1 MSQFG
6 VNLLSAPCL
15 PQSCKLPA
23 EVVSAFGW
31 PFVALGRVG
40 FRQSRAQ
47 VTRGKVTLTCFRAP
61 SGPKEQ
67 DRGLAPARALLRVE
81 DEDFWS
87 EAEGDVS
94 CSVPGSIMEQ
104 INGPLQM
111 EHALLFTFLEVS
123 SDCNF
128 KDQLRS
134 LQSQQIMLCQG
145 NDDDELQT
153 DGNRSGHF
161 QNGLAQTNEEVIRI
175 IAAQL
180 AEIGDQFDREIQEGV
195 VNSLARHFLNENLSN
210 EEITQHM
217 SRAVRELTR
226 AIPSDMEQ
234 EKAMLVLTMVLTKK
248 IVNTVPALLRRV
260 FNTTLNYMNQQFH
273 NYIAEM
279 LGE

>member
-1 MSQFG
+1 
-6 VNLLSAPCL
+6 
-15 PQSCKLPA
+15 
-23 EVVSAFGW
+23 
-31 PFVALGRVG
+31 
-40 FRQSRAQ
+40 
-47 VTRGKVTLTCFRAP
+47 
-61 SGPKEQ
+61 
-67 DRGLAPARALLRVE
+67 
-81 DEDFWS
+81 
-87 EAEGDVS
+87 
-94 CSVPGSIMEQ
+94 MEQ